1 MLKMLVKRACLVLL
15 FSIFCV
21 LALSFF
27 YRVFVERY
35 DPLVVAPATT
45 SFVDVDGERIAY
57 RLWDHGASTTVV
69 FVGGLSAWN
78 GTWERTI
85 NAARARD
92 TSMNYL
98 AIDLPPFGYSTADPV
113 RGYHRDVQA
122 DRIGSLIEELGLL
135 QVILVA
141 HSYGGG
147 PSAEYAMR
155 SDVPVV
161 RLVLIDAVLN
171 VDAPAFSEGAGF
183 AGIDIVRNILISVLF
198 HNEAFALSR
207 LKSFAAV
214 TDHIDRELLRVYVQY
229 GVVDGVTPRLGAWLK
244 DYLSDPLLYPS
255 TTRER
260 YADFAIP
267 VRLIWGEEDWLTP
280 ISDTEP
286 LLATI
291 PDVSLLRLPGVGHM
305 PMIEDLVAFD
315 DALFSALH
323 Y

>member
-1 MLKMLVKRACLVLL
+1 MKRAGIALLLAIFSVLM
-15 FSIFCV
+15 
-21 LALSFF
+21 LSFF
-27 YRVFVERY
+27 YRVFVERR
-35 DPLVVAPATT
+35 DPVQAAPATT
-45 SFVDVDGERIAY
+45 SFLDVDGEHIAY
-57 RLWDHGASTTVV
+57 RIWDHGASTTVV

-85 NAARARD
+85 DAARARD
-92 TSMNYL
+92 ATLNYL
-98 AIDLPPFGYSTADPV
+98 AIDLPPFGYSTSDPA
-113 RGYHRDVQA
+113 RGYFRDVQA
-122 DRIGSLIEELGLL
+122 DRIGKIIDGLAL
-135 QVILVA
+135 RRVILVA

-155 SDVPVV
+155 SDVPIV

-286 LLATI
+286 LLAVI
-291 PDVSLLRLPGVGHM
+291 PDVSLHRLPGVGHM
-305 PMIEDLVAFD
+305 PMIEDLTAFD